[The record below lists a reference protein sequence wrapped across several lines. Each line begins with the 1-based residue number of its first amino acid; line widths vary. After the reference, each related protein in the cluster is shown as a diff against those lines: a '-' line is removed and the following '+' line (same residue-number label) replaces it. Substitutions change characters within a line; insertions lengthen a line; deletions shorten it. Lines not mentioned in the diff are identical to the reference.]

1 MGVVWKGPQ
10 RLIVLAVAGGLGFGV
25 VGAAPASAAEP
36 KPPPPPKPGAVVSTI
51 WGDAAADQTA
61 LSLYNKNDAQQDP
74 GSLFTITKAIGA
86 RDLWRARDAQA
97 LPITGR
103 GVTVAVL
110 DSGVSPV
117 PGLDAPGKVVQ
128 GPDLSLEANSDTQL
142 GPDTFGHGTHMAGII
157 AARDP
162 VAVDPKT
169 GILKADDGSK
179 QLGVAPDAQLLALKL
194 ASTDGSTDVSQ
205 VIAALDWVSQ
215 HRTDNGMNVR
225 VINLSFGTASPQPY
239 QLDPLAAAAE
249 NAWHH
254 GLVVVVSGGNG
265 GPAAA
270 GLTDPAI
277 DPYLIAVG
285 SSDPNNKIDGW
296 TKAPRVADYS
306 SRGTAERHVDL
317 LAPGRSVVGLR
328 DPGSNVD
335 VNHPEGLVAGDGAR
349 RLFRG
354 SGTSQAAA
362 VVSGAVA
369 LMLQAYPDL
378 TPDQVKSALVSTA
391 RPITNANPL
400 DAGAGQLDLH
410 AAMDAVKRA
419 AAVKDP
425 STTLLAAQQSFPI
438 AVGDGSLE
446 QARGG
451 ANLVDPETGEVLSGE
466 VDVQG
471 EPWDGPTW
479 SAQSAAGVSWS
490 DGVWNRA
497 RWSGASWHSDGWAR
511 ARWSGTSWS
520 RARWSDVSWD
530 RARWSR
536 ARWSDAAWE
545 RARWS
550 GSAWS

>member
-10 RLIVLAVAGGLGFGV
+10 RAIVLAVTGALSMSVGL
-25 VGAAPASAAEP
+25 AAPAHAAAP
-36 KPPPPPKPGAVVSTI
+36 KPPPPLKGAVVGTI
-51 WGDAAADQTA
+51 WGDRAADRIA
-61 LSLYNKNDAQQDP
+61 LDLYDKNDGKADP
-74 GSLFTITKAIGA
+74 GSLYTITNAIGA
-86 RDLWRARDAQA
+86 REVWRSRDAQGRA
-97 LPITGR
+97 VTGR

-128 GPDLSLEANSDTQL
+128 GPDLSLEANSDTVL
-142 GPDTFGHGTHMAGII
+142 GADTFGHGTHMAGII
-157 AARDP
+157 GAKDP
-162 VAVDPKT
+162 VDVDAKSGTP
-169 GILKADDGSK
+169 KADDAAK

-215 HRTDNGMNVR
+215 HRNDNGMNVR
-225 VINLSFGTASPQPY
+225 VVNLSFGTASLQPY
-239 QLDPLAAAAE
+239 QVDPLAAAAE
-249 NAWHH
+249 NAWHN

-265 GPAAA
+265 GPDAE

-277 DPYLIAVG
+277 DPYVIAVG
-285 SSDPNNKIDGW
+285 SSDPNNKVDGW
-296 TKAPRVADYS
+296 TKNPTVADYS
-306 SRGTAERHVDL
+306 SRGTVERHVDL

-328 DPGSNVD
+328 NPGSYVD
-335 VNHPEGLVAGDGAR
+335 VNNPSGLVAGDGAG

-362 VVSGAVA
+362 VVSGAAA
-369 LMLQAYPDL
+369 LLLQAYPQL
-378 TPDQVKSALVSTA
+378 SPDQVKAALVATA
-391 RPITNANPL
+391 RPVKSADPV
-400 DAGAGQLDLH
+400 DASAGQLN
-410 AAMDAVKRA
+410 VS
-419 AAVKDP
+419 AAVSAVRTAVAAKNP
-425 STTLLAAQQSFPI
+425 AGTLLSARQTFPV
-438 AVGDGSLE
+438 ADGSGSLE

-451 ANLVDPETGEVLSGE
+451 TNLVDSETGDVLAGE

-471 EPWDGPTW
+471 QPWDGPTW
-479 SAQSAAGVSWS
+479 SAQSAAGISWS
-490 DGVWNRA
+490 EGVWNRA
-497 RWSGASWHSDGWAR
+497 RWSGSGWTSQGWAR
-511 ARWSGTSWS
+511 ARWSGTSWN

-550 GSAWS
+550 GTAWS